1 MGLKKDPLTRCAPST
16 WNVQSVTDMSTV
28 LFESNC
34 DGANQPAIE
43 WGKLT
48 NGVSHDDINAWD
60 VAKVTNMIQM
70 FDGAA
75 KFNQPLSSWNVAK
88 VTKTSEMFK
97 GSVKFNQPLNSWNVA
112 KVTLM
117 NGMFANAGLFSQE
130 IGSWNTAEVIN
141 MNGMF
146 DGAAKFKQNLN
157 DWDVGKVTGTNNMFL
172 NAAVF
177 NAPLNAWNVAELKSA
192 NAMFKGAT
200 LFNAP
205 LNAWNVAKLEDAD
218 SMFEDAAANQGVSA
232 DYGLVETNGR
242 IDNMFKGTTAMS
254 DCNKKAIHNKF
265 EAAPRSLN
273 FDFDVAT
280 NTVLADR
287 SDWKFPG
294 LAC

>member
-1 MGLKKDPLTRCAPST
+1 MG
-16 WNVQSVTDMSTV
+16 
-28 LFESNC
+28 
-34 DGANQPAIE
+34 
-43 WGKLT
+43 
-48 NGVSHDDINAWD
+48 
-60 VAKVTNMIQM
+60 
-70 FDGAA
+70 
-75 KFNQPLSSWNVAK
+75 
-88 VTKTSEMFK
+88 
-97 GSVKFNQPLNSWNVA
+97 
-112 KVTLM
+112 
-117 NGMFANAGLFSQE
+117 
-130 IGSWNTAEVIN
+130 
-141 MNGMF
+141 
-146 DGAAKFKQNLN
+146 
-157 DWDVGKVTGTNNMFL
+157 
-172 NAAVF
+172 AVF

-218 SMFEDAAANQGVSA
+218 SMFA

>member
-1 MGLKKDPLTRCAPST
+1 MG
-16 WNVQSVTDMSTV
+16 
-28 LFESNC
+28 
-34 DGANQPAIE
+34 
-43 WGKLT
+43 
-48 NGVSHDDINAWD
+48 
-60 VAKVTNMIQM
+60 
-70 FDGAA
+70 
-75 KFNQPLSSWNVAK
+75 
-88 VTKTSEMFK
+88 FK
-97 GSVKFNQPLNSWNVA
+97 GAVKFNQPLNSWNVA

-192 NAMFKGAT
+192 NAMFK
-200 LFNAP
+200 
-205 LNAWNVAKLEDAD
+205 
-218 SMFEDAAANQGVSA
+218 DAAAFNQGLGAWDVGTNNFANVAGVSA

-254 DCNKKAIHNKF
+254 DCNRKAIHNKF

>member
-1 MGLKKDPLTRCAPST
+1 MG
-16 WNVQSVTDMSTV
+16 
-28 LFESNC
+28 
-34 DGANQPAIE
+34 
-43 WGKLT
+43 
-48 NGVSHDDINAWD
+48 
-60 VAKVTNMIQM
+60 
-70 FDGAA
+70 
-75 KFNQPLSSWNVAK
+75 

-97 GSVKFNQPLNSWNVA
+97 GAVKFNQPLNSWNA
-112 KVTLM
+112 
-117 NGMFANAGLFSQE
+117 
-130 IGSWNTAEVIN
+130 AEVIN

-177 NAPLNAWNVAELKSA
+177 NAPLNAWNVA
-192 NAMFKGAT
+192 
-200 LFNAP
+200 
-205 LNAWNVAKLEDAD
+205 KLEDAD
-218 SMFEDAAANQGVSA
+218 SMFEDAAAFNQGLGAWDVGTNNFANVAGVSA

>member
-1 MGLKKDPLTRCAPST
+1 
-16 WNVQSVTDMSTV
+16 
-28 LFESNC
+28 
-34 DGANQPAIE
+34 
-43 WGKLT
+43 
-48 NGVSHDDINAWD
+48 
-60 VAKVTNMIQM
+60 
-70 FDGAA
+70 
-75 KFNQPLSSWNVAK
+75 
-88 VTKTSEMFK
+88 
-97 GSVKFNQPLNSWNVA
+97 
-112 KVTLM
+112 M

-157 DWDVGKVTGTNNMFL
+157 DWDVGKVTQTNNMFL

-177 NAPLNAWNVAELKSA
+177 NAPLNAWNVNKLVSA
-192 NAMFKGAT
+192 NKMFENAAAFNQGLGAWDVGT
-200 LFNAP
+200 NNFA
-205 LNAWNVAKLEDAD
+205 NVA
-218 SMFEDAAANQGVSA
+218 GVSA

-273 FDFDVAT
+273 AWKVQRGTANADNAFDVAT
-280 NTVLADR
+280 GDN
-287 SDWKFPG
+287 SNWEFPN

>member
-1 MGLKKDPLTRCAPST
+1 MGNLPLNG
-16 WNVQSVTDMSTV
+16 WN
-28 LFESNC
+28 
-34 DGANQPAIE
+34 
-43 WGKLT
+43 
-48 NGVSHDDINAWD
+48 

-97 GSVKFNQPLNSWNVA
+97 GAVKFNQPLNSWNVA

-117 NGMFANAGLFSQE
+117 N
-130 IGSWNTAEVIN
+130 
-141 MNGMF
+141 
-146 DGAAKFKQNLN
+146 
-157 DWDVGKVTGTNNMFL
+157 
-172 NAAVF
+172 
-177 NAPLNAWNVAELKSA
+177 
-192 NAMFKGAT
+192 
-200 LFNAP
+200 
-205 LNAWNVAKLEDAD
+205 
-218 SMFEDAAANQGVSA
+218 SMFEDAAAFNQGLGAWDVGTNNFANVAGVSA

>member
-60 VAKVTNMIQM
+60 VSGVTNMEGLFKGAAEFNLPLNGWNVAKVTNMIQM

-97 GSVKFNQPLNSWNVA
+97 GAVKFNQPLNSWNVA

-130 IGSWNTAEVIN
+130 
-141 MNGMF
+141 
-146 DGAAKFKQNLN
+146 
-157 DWDVGKVTGTNNMFL
+157 
-172 NAAVF
+172 
-177 NAPLNAWNVAELKSA
+177 
-192 NAMFKGAT
+192 
-200 LFNAP
+200 
-205 LNAWNVAKLEDAD
+205 
-218 SMFEDAAANQGVSA
+218 
-232 DYGLVETNGR
+232 TNGR
-242 IDNMFKGTTAMS
+242 IDNMFKGATAMS